1 MLYWEPR
8 DCRTL
13 LHWITPPCAP
23 IGSICTVMA
32 QTSTYDHGGVT
43 SLVFGMLM
51 GNFCSG
57 KHHAPYCH
65 ESVTQIFLS
74 CMWRVAFRNLR
85 VSAENSALMFVN
97 GWNDRELHLILTL
110 TTSVSEKSDHV
121 VIQTWIPQR
130 LNSICLTCLIIFSGS
145 CYLRFA
151 FYRRVVKITIKG
163 LKDGKKMMSYNV
175 SWFIGSRF
183 QMF

>member
-1 MLYWEPR
+1 MCTHRQQLYRHGTNVNLRPR
-8 DCRTL
+8 
-13 LHWITPPCAP
+13 
-23 IGSICTVMA
+23 
-32 QTSTYDHGGVT
+32 GVT

-74 CMWRVAFRNLR
+74 CMWRVVFRNLR

-97 GWNDRELHLILTL
+97 GWNDRELHLILT
-110 TTSVSEKSDHV
+110 SVSGKSDQV

-151 FYRRVVKITIKG
+151 FYRVVKITIKG

-175 SWFIGSRF
+175 SWFIGFRF
-183 QMF
+183 QIF